1 MNSRHA
7 TKRETTDGR
16 LIQRI
21 LRSEFNTP
29 PTINEYRAELGHLC
43 RLDEPIGAAVT
54 KDIASWIPVFEAHL
68 AAGTLK
74 PIGYQVVDGVGWEK
88 VIEGIRELEGGKAAS
103 KIVVRTQDE

>member
-1 MNSRHA
+1 MQPK
-7 TKRETTDGR
+7 KRRQAADSETH
-16 LIQRI
+16 
-21 LRSEFNTP
+21 RSEFNTP

-103 KIVVRTQDE
+103 KIVVRTQAE